1 MKRRF
6 RILAYPAEIRMDYQ
20 ARIPAAL
27 AAIHNFIRIHDSDE
41 LKDFVDADDM
51 EQGFFAGELAEG
63 QTRMPEKRQANMRRD
78 GIAAEMW
85 EQYQAE
91 LQQRGAM

>member
-1 MKRRF
+1 
-6 RILAYPAEIRMDYQ
+6 MDYQ

-27 AAIHNFIRIHDSDE
+27 AAIHNFIRIHDPEE
-41 LKDFVDADDM
+41 LNDFAEAEDM
-51 EQGFFAGELAEG
+51 EPGFFSGELAEG
-63 QTRMPEKRQANMRRD
+63 QTRTAEKRRANTRRD

-91 LQQRGAM
+91 LQARGAM